1 MSAIESIPK
10 VREVIRAEQS
20 AGASMRAAMHR
31 YRQGGGQ
38 LRTEDFA
45 ALWRDE
51 QRKAERGEQ

>member
-20 AGASMRAAMHR
+20 AAASMRAAMQR

-51 QRKAERGEQ
+51 QRKRASGER